1 MSWRRLMTIVR
12 RTVGLPARVE
22 RELDDEIRFHLA
34 EEERLLAER
43 GLASDDARAA
53 ASRAFGNVPLARETT
68 RAVWVSTRLEQVR
81 QDLRMG
87 SRILT
92 RSPGISAAAISLV
105 ALVIGGN
112 TTVFTIA
119 HGILAKPSPGVHA
132 SGLVTVNWM
141 MDTGY
146 VETHNSLRVHAG
158 FVERSRTL
166 QPIAAFE
173 SQRVTLLTPAGSV
186 AGRAGI
192 VSPNYFETL
201 GARLVHGRV
210 FGPHETELHP
220 AGLAVV
226 ISHHLWQTT
235 FEGRAAL
242 GGQPVLVNGRPA
254 TIVGVAEPEFRG
266 ALMAENADLWL
277 PLAAGERSWL
287 QPGRSG
293 VNVMMIGRLV
303 PGVTRPEAQAEV
315 ETLWSAL
322 QQDDP
327 DLPRTLRPNLVPY
340 SATAGGNSV
349 VSIRGHQI
357 LAIFSIVTL
366 LTVSIVCA
374 NVANLLIARAATRER
389 ETALRQSLGASRGR
403 IIRSLLAEGL
413 VLSLVAWVAACLFAW
428 WVSKVVVRFLVPP
441 GQGPIVMPDLTPD
454 WTVVGYALGLALV
467 CTMAVTMGPALRA
480 WRQPLLPFLK
490 VGEPGVVQGRSR
502 LSRALVVVQ
511 LAFSIL
517 LLTTAGL
524 AYRSLSLAAD
534 LDVGFE
540 TTNIMLATVRTSG
553 TTGDPVANRPLLDAL
568 QAAIARLPEVD
579 HVSYASGGA
588 RLTGGMRFPLRRD
601 SSAEPVMAAP
611 NRVAPGFFV
620 ALGVPLVAGRDF
632 TRDDGD
638 SQASIIVTRAVADA
652 LWPGQAAVGQSLL
665 AGEGD
670 RPVHATVVGVVRD
683 AHFNG
688 RGVEQ
693 RPRYVF
699 LPDVDRPAAQGET
712 TFYVR
717 HRGDDARLGPALMRA
732 LRDVDPR
739 VPVASLRTLDDQI
752 AAETTPIWM
761 LSMLLTIFAAGSL
774 AIATIGHNA
783 VTAFDARRRTREFG
797 LRIALGASAPQL
809 LRSVVR
815 DSFRLTAIGLGVGFV
830 LSAGVATVLARVLY
844 GVTPTDPPTYLGV
857 FALLTVASIAA
868 SYLPA
873 RRAART
879 DPLEALRTE

>member
-1 MSWRRLMTIVR
+1 
-12 RTVGLPARVE
+12 
-22 RELDDEIRFHLA
+22 
-34 EEERLLAER
+34 
-43 GLASDDARAA
+43 
-53 ASRAFGNVPLARETT
+53 
-68 RAVWVSTRLEQVR
+68 
-81 QDLRMG
+81 
-87 SRILT
+87 
-92 RSPGISAAAISLV
+92 
-105 ALVIGGN
+105 
-112 TTVFTIA
+112 
-119 HGILAKPSPGVHA
+119 
-132 SGLVTVNWM
+132 
-141 MDTGY
+141 
-146 VETHNSLRVHAG
+146 
-158 FVERSRTL
+158 
-166 QPIAAFE
+166 
-173 SQRVTLLTPAGSV
+173 
-186 AGRAGI
+186 
-192 VSPNYFETL
+192 
-201 GARLVHGRV
+201 
-210 FGPHETELHP
+210 
-220 AGLAVV
+220 
-226 ISHHLWQTT
+226 
-235 FEGRAAL
+235 
-242 GGQPVLVNGRPA
+242 
-254 TIVGVAEPEFRG
+254 
-266 ALMAENADLWL
+266 
-277 PLAAGERSWL
+277 
-287 QPGRSG
+287 
-293 VNVMMIGRLV
+293 
-303 PGVTRPEAQAEV
+303 
-315 ETLWSAL
+315 
-322 QQDDP
+322 
-327 DLPRTLRPNLVPY
+327 
-340 SATAGGNSV
+340 
-349 VSIRGHQI
+349 
-357 LAIFSIVTL
+357 
-366 LTVSIVCA
+366 
-374 NVANLLIARAATRER
+374 
-389 ETALRQSLGASRGR
+389 
-403 IIRSLLAEGL
+403 
-413 VLSLVAWVAACLFAW
+413 
-428 WVSKVVVRFLVPP
+428 
-441 GQGPIVMPDLTPD
+441 
-454 WTVVGYALGLALV
+454 
-467 CTMAVTMGPALRA
+467 
-480 WRQPLLPFLK
+480 
-490 VGEPGVVQGRSR
+490 
-502 LSRALVVVQ
+502 
-511 LAFSIL
+511 
-517 LLTTAGL
+517 
-524 AYRSLSLAAD
+524 
-534 LDVGFE
+534 
-540 TTNIMLATVRTSG
+540 MLATVRTSG
-553 TTGDPVANRPLLDAL
+553 TTGEPVANRPLLDAL

-774 AIATIGHNA
+774 AIATIGHYA